1 MQSCLTLPPL
11 ILACPH
17 GRWWQR
23 RIACQGLCSGALVN
37 GVSPLLSSWQKLTL
51 GRSCAQRIEAP
62 VRGGEEAPGSIP
74 DGGPPVSYR
83 KSDLDEEVIAGDG
96 KHSILGT
103 SAS

>member
-1 MQSCLTLPPL
+1 M
-11 ILACPH
+11 
-17 GRWWQR
+17 
-23 RIACQGLCSGALVN
+23 
-37 GVSPLLSSWQKLTL
+37 
-51 GRSCAQRIEAP
+51 
-62 VRGGEEAPGSIP
+62 RGGEEAPGSIP